1 MVVTT
6 RPAARRSGVTQAT
19 RGWPSTST
27 VQQPHWPC
35 GLQPSFTERTP
46 KRSRSASASEHP
58 SSSTVA
64 DRPSTIREITVTG
77 DATSPRGEDRLPRM
91 IAGNAGA
98 GRFSRRA
105 FLLGSTG
112 TGLLLVSAGTVA
124 CGSGGGADGG
134 GSAKGASLAPFFATG
149 TMEPPILRSGVE
161 QRMPW
166 GIVDEEGIPL
176 TELPDR
182 AETTITDAQGR
193 QVGDTF
199 VVDRHGDGTP
209 FPYYPVRATMAE
221 PGTYG
226 VAIAYDGAALTGQ
239 VVFAAPEAIMLVQ
252 PGERAIPVVSRHRP
266 TTAASSRSARE
277 SGVPPPRGHAERRA
291 RNGRPTALLISSP
304 AYCQTN
310 VCGPV
315 LELLIEESTSR
326 SMNLIHAEVYADAA
340 QAGDVL
346 KATLSETTTTYKLSF
361 EPSLVVADAKGVV
374 ADRLDFV
381 FDRGELR
388 SALDGSREGDQG
400 RGPRRRGR
408 GGPAGS
414 RDPAPQDQLRWTR
427 FS

>member
-1 MVVTT
+1 
-6 RPAARRSGVTQAT
+6 
-19 RGWPSTST
+19 
-27 VQQPHWPC
+27 
-35 GLQPSFTERTP
+35 
-46 KRSRSASASEHP
+46 
-58 SSSTVA
+58 
-64 DRPSTIREITVTG
+64 
-77 DATSPRGEDRLPRM
+77 M

-112 TGLLLVSAGTVA
+112 TGLLLASAGTVA
-124 CGSGGGADGG
+124 CGSGGGGDSS

-166 GIVDEEGIPL
+166 GIADEEGIPL

-239 VVFAAPEAIMLVQ
+239 VAFAAPEAIMLVQ
-252 PGERAIPVVSRHRP
+252 PGERAIPVVTPTPADHR
-266 TTAASSRSARE
+266 
-277 SGVPPPRGHAERRA
+277 GVEPICTRDPVCPLHEVTLSDALS
-291 RNGRPTALLISSP
+291 NGRPTALLISSP

-326 SMNLIHAEVYADAA
+326 SMNLVHAEVYADAA
-340 QAGDVL
+340 ATGDVL

-381 FDRGELR
+381 FDHGELR
-388 SALDGSREGDQG
+388 SALDRI
-400 RGPRRRGR
+400 
-408 GGPAGS
+408 
-414 RDPAPQDQLRWTR
+414 T
-427 FS
+427 

>member
-1 MVVTT
+1 
-6 RPAARRSGVTQAT
+6 
-19 RGWPSTST
+19 
-27 VQQPHWPC
+27 
-35 GLQPSFTERTP
+35 
-46 KRSRSASASEHP
+46 
-58 SSSTVA
+58 
-64 DRPSTIREITVTG
+64 
-77 DATSPRGEDRLPRM
+77 M
-91 IAGNAGA
+91 ISGNAGA

-112 TGLLLVSAGTVA
+112 AGLLLVSAGTVA
-124 CGSGGGADGG
+124 CGSGAGGDRGD
-134 GSAKGASLAPFFATG
+134 SAKGASLAPFFATG

-166 GIVDEEGIPL
+166 GIADEENIPL

-209 FPYYPVRATMAE
+209 FPYYPVRATMTE

-226 VAIAYDGAALTGQ
+226 VAIAHKGTALTGQ
-239 VVFAAPEAIMLVQ
+239 VVFAAPEDIMLVQ
-252 PGERAIPVVSRHRP
+252 PGERAIPVVTPTPADHR
-266 TTAASSRSARE
+266 
-277 SGVPPPRGHAERRA
+277 GVEPICTRDPACPLHEVTLSDAL

-315 LELLIEESTSR
+315 LELLIEESASR
-326 SMNLIHAEVYADAA
+326 SMNLVHAEVYANAA
-340 QAGDVL
+340 ATGDVL

-381 FDRGELR
+381 FDRSELR
-388 SALDGSREGDQG
+388 SALDGVM
-400 RGPRRRGR
+400 
-408 GGPAGS
+408 
-414 RDPAPQDQLRWTR
+414 
-427 FS
+427 